1 MGDEILSINGV
12 SVKDKTLL
20 NCANMLEEAEIV
32 VALQIRKPDP
42 FVKGSM
48 LGLLLTTHYLTTVYH
63 SSYIILS
70 PAHITTQSE
79 MMYSC
84 LFIYIYTP
92 INGYPPG
99 LGSRG
104 HWWGFETRITFGQ
117 I

>member
-48 LGLLLTTHYLTTVYH
+48 LGLLLTTYYLTTVYH
-63 SSYIILS
+63 SSLLS

-79 MMYSC
+79 IMYSC
-84 LFIYIYTP
+84 LVYIHLCTYQWS
-92 INGYPPG
+92 G
-99 LGSRG
+99 LP
-104 HWWGFETRITFGQ
+104 WA
-117 I
+117 